1 MGTSILLLG
10 ANETKRKKKLEEI
23 LQEFFT
29 PEPKKGF
36 NPNLVTITGA
46 IGIDDVRNFK
56 AQLAQKPY
64 SGEVQVGLVE
74 IGEITTEAQNALLKL
89 VEEPARSTQII
100 ISVANSAKLL
110 PTIVSR
116 CQKIFVSD
124 SVEENFADLEKAT
137 KDAQSLVFG
146 KLGEKF
152 KLAEKIAANNAE
164 VWLEQQISFWH
175 QVFLKKLGVT
185 GKSRG
190 EVEKIAKASDLEKT
204 FKLLKNLLSSKN
216 LLKLNINPRLLLEN
230 LFLSI

>member
-23 LQEFFT
+23 LQEFFIHQ
-29 PEPKKGF
+29 PKKGF
-36 NPNLVTITGA
+36 NPNLVTISGA
-46 IGIDDVRNFK
+46 VGIDAVRNFK

-74 IGEITTEAQNALLKL
+74 IGQISDEAQNALLKL
-89 VEEPARSTQII
+89 VEEPQGHTQII

-116 CQKIFVSD
+116 CQKVFVSD
-124 SVEENFADLEKAT
+124 LQDENFEDLEKAAI
-137 KDAQSLVFG
+137 DAQVAVFG
-146 KLGEKF
+146 DLGEKF
-152 KLAEKIAANNAE
+152 KLAEIVAANNPE

-185 GKSRG
+185 AKSRE

-204 FKLLKNLLSSKN
+204 FQLLKNLLSCKN
-216 LLKLNINPRLLLEN
+216 LLKLNVNTRLLLEN